1 MSAMYAVRFGSY
13 SIAATRAGT
22 PSFWRLKSM
31 TRYLRLAP
39 PPRWRDVMRPCVLR
53 PPDFLRPVVSA
64 FSGSLLV
71 TSARS
76 LQVAKR
82 RPGLVGL
89 WRLTAIYQLPPNDP
103 KTEQAKDAGPMA
115 CASKSSVRGR
125 RDATVCRVIRR
136 SLGP

>member
-1 MSAMYAVRFGSY
+1 MYAVRFGSY

-22 PSFWRLKSM
+22 PSFWRLKSI

-53 PPDFLRPVVSA
+53 PPDFFRPVVSA
-64 FSGSLLV
+64 FSGSDLV

-82 RPGLVGL
+82 RPGEVGL
-89 WRLTAIYQLPPNDP
+89 CLFTAIRHLQFLDP
-103 KTEQAKDAGPMA
+103 RRAR
-115 CASKSSVRGR
+115 CGR
-125 RDATVCRVIRR
+125 RGGARR
-136 SLGP
+136 R

>member
-1 MSAMYAVRFGSY
+1 
-13 SIAATRAGT
+13 
-22 PSFWRLKSM
+22 M

-64 FSGSLLV
+64 FSGSDFV

-76 LQVAKR
+76 LHVAKR

-89 WRLTAIYQLPPNDP
+89 WRLTAISEIPNQSGTMGARKQAVTDEGFLHHLLSDFLTFEQLD
-103 KTEQAKDAGPMA
+103 
-115 CASKSSVRGR
+115 
-125 RDATVCRVIRR
+125 VIVGMQ
-136 SLGP
+136 LHDGLLP

>member
-1 MSAMYAVRFGSY
+1 MCAVRLGSY
-13 SIAATRAGT
+13 SIDATLAGT
-22 PSFWRLKSM
+22 PSLVRLKSM

-39 PPRWRDVMRPCVLR
+39 PPRWREVMRPCVLR

-89 WRLTAIYQLPPNDP
+89 WRLTAIRRLRSP
-103 KTEQAKDAGPMA
+103 GP
-115 CASKSSVRGR
+115 R
-125 RDATVCRVIRR
+125 RARC
-136 SLGP
+136 GPRDGA